1 MGRAVENAPPMPPA
15 RRSPPI
21 GRGPAPAP
29 PRPRRALSGQGGAVE
44 TRGPDAITEPL
55 AAALAAGNQEVEHE
69 SATHGFHSY
78 PARMHP
84 AIAGA
89 LIAHYSA
96 PGDALLDPF
105 CGSGTV
111 LIEALRAGRHATG
124 VDLNPLAIRVAE
136 VQTALRDEAARARL
150 VSELERVTTASLERV
165 RARVRARAPLSA
177 REREHYAP
185 HVLIELAGL
194 REEIDAVER
203 EDDRRALELVFSAL
217 LVKFSQQRADTSD
230 APAEKR
236 IRKGLVSEFFQRK
249 GGELVRRWAALE
261 RDAGAAASAPRLV
274 LGDARE
280 LPQLLRGERFKLVVS
295 SPPYGGTYDYHAHHA
310 RRYPWLRLDA
320 SALERGEIGA
330 RRRLSEADDG
340 AARWEREL
348 LACLRSLAGVC
359 APEANAVLLI
369 GDPEV
374 GGRRLDAAE
383 QLRALSTHA
392 GFGALGAASQLRRDA
407 RGGPARREHLVLLR
421 RN

>member
-1 MGRAVENAPPMPPA
+1 MPPA
-15 RRSPPI
+15 MPPPDRPPSPV
-21 GRGPAPAP
+21 
-29 PRPRRALSGQGGAVE
+29 RPRRALSGQGGAVE
-44 TRGPDAITEPL
+44 TRGPDEVAAPL
-55 AAALAAGNQEVEHE
+55 AEALAAGGTGPEQEN
-69 SATHGFHSY
+69 ATHGFHSY

-84 AIAGA
+84 AIARA
-89 LIAHYSA
+89 LIERFSA

-111 LIEALRAGRHATG
+111 LIEALRAGRRATG

-136 VQTALRDEAARARL
+136 VQTALRGAADRERFAAELARL
-150 VSELERVTTASLERV
+150 GEASL
-165 RARVRARAPLSA
+165 ARVRERVPARAALSA
-177 REREHYAP
+177 RERAFYAP

-194 REEIDAVER
+194 RAELDGVER
-203 EDDRRALELVFSAL
+203 EDDRRALEMVFSSL
-217 LVKFSQQRADTSD
+217 LVKFSQQRGDTSD
-230 APAEKR
+230 ELMEKR
-236 IRKGLVSEFFQRK
+236 IRKGLVSEFFVRK
-249 GGELVRRWAALE
+249 GGELCRRWETLE
-261 RDAGAAASAPRLV
+261 REAGAGATPPRLV

-280 LPQLLRGERFKLVVS
+280 LPVLLRGERFPLVVS

-330 RRRLSEADDG
+330 RRRLSELPDG
-340 AARWEREL
+340 AQRWEREL

-359 APEANAVLLI
+359 ASEANVLLLI

-374 GGRRLDAAE
+374 GEQRLDAAD

-392 GFGALGAASQLRRDA
+392 GFGALAAASQRRRDA
-407 RGGPARREHLVLLR
+407 RGGPPRREHLVLLR